1 MGEASGGGKGRAWT
15 PTHTDTAANYLLH
28 AVVEERQAGVF
39 VTDKGALLDETDE
52 DLCLGELWVELL
64 VSAVSAL

>member
-1 MGEASGGGKGRAWT
+1 MVEEEEPQRQRN
-15 PTHTDTAANYLLH
+15 TDTTANYLLH

-52 DLCLGELWVELL
+52 DLCLGEL
-64 VSAVSAL
+64 